1 MVERENTKSSGAA
14 PPHGT
19 RGARAV
25 AKPASEAAKPASEA
39 AKPPTSNGANLPA
52 SGAAKSPAARL
63 ATKQAASGVAVR
75 PAVAPPPPAPAAP
88 QAPATQP
95 LNLTA
100 IVGSLSAFAADTGRG
115 DLAKRLEQTR
125 ARLLDPD
132 VRVIVVGE
140 FKQGKSKLINA
151 LVNAPICP
159 VDDDVATS
167 VPTSVGYGDP
177 SSAFVLVRPEEAGQ
191 QDSQAVERRPVAL
204 DSLSDYVSER
214 GNPGNEKRIVS
225 AEVLLPRE
233 ILRGGLKL
241 VDSPG
246 VGGLDSSN
254 AVATLSAL
262 SSAHAVLL
270 VSDASQEY
278 TEPEVQFLKHAM
290 RVSPNVAAVLA
301 KTDLYPA
308 WRQIEQIDR
317 GHLLDA
323 GDVPIFS
330 VSSDLRLLAA
340 EMQDRALN
348 DESGFPALVAHLR
361 REVLG
366 RAELIHERSAVH
378 DLVSVTEQLTMSLR
392 SELNAILNPQDTPRM
407 IAELEEARARADEF
421 RSRSAR
427 WQVTLTDGIADL
439 IADMEHDLRDRLRK
453 VQREAEISI
462 DDGDPGPIWEQIT
475 EWLDQRVAAAV
486 SETFVWT
493 DERSRWLSEE
503 VAQLFSDG
511 EAELPAIYVGDTQG
525 VLDPVEGLSGLDA
538 GRMGAGEK
546 IYIGVR
552 GSYGG
557 VLMVG
562 LATGLIG
569 LSLINPLS
577 LLAGVLVGRRA
588 YREDMNSRLS
598 RRQHEAKVLVRRYID
613 EVIFQVGKQLKDR
626 LRLVQRS
633 ARDHFGSMAEEL
645 HRSLTEALNVSKEA
659 AGTFQSSRE
668 ERVKQLKSQLQKLEA
683 LNKELPQ
690 LEPLRPEAARR

>member
-1 MVERENTKSSGAA
+1 MPETGSTEEFAVAERETTA
-14 PPHGT
+14 
-19 RGARAV
+19 
-25 AKPASEAAKPASEA
+25 
-39 AKPPTSNGANLPA
+39 TSHEM
-52 SGAAKSPAARL
+52 
-63 ATKQAASGVAVR
+63 
-75 PAVAPPPPAPAAP
+75 
-88 QAPATQP
+88 
-95 LNLTA
+95 TA
-100 IVGSLSAFAADTGRG
+100 LVGSLSQFAADTGRA
-115 DLAKRLEQTR
+115 DLAKRLDQTR
-125 ARLLDPD
+125 ARLRDPD

-151 LVNAPICP
+151 LVNAPACP
-159 VDDDVATS
+159 VDDDIATS
-167 VPTSVGYGDP
+167 VPTSVGYAEEA
-177 SSAFVLVRPEEAGQ
+177 SAWILVRNDDAAPAAGG
-191 QDSQAVERRPVAL
+191 SGIERREVPIDDL
-204 DSLSDYVSER
+204 TDYVSER
-214 GNPGNEKRIVS
+214 GNPGNERQIVS

-233 ILRGGLKL
+233 ILKGGLKL

-254 AVATLSAL
+254 ALATLSAL

-290 RVSPNVAAVLA
+290 RISPNVAAVLA
-301 KTDLYPA
+301 KTDLYPE
-308 WRQIEQIDR
+308 WRQIEQLDR
-317 GHLLDA
+317 GHLLEA
-323 GDVPIFS
+323 GDVPMFS

-340 EMQDRALN
+340 ELQDRALN

-378 DLVSVTEQLTMSLR
+378 DLVSVTEQLTVSLR
-392 SELNAILNPQDTPRM
+392 SELNAMLHPEDTPRM
-407 IAELEEARARADEF
+407 IAELEEAKARADEF

-462 DDGDPGPIWEQIT
+462 DEGDPGPIWDQIT

-503 VAQLFSDG
+503 VAQLFSEG
-511 EAELPAIYVGDTQG
+511 EAELPAIDVGDTHG
-525 VLDPVEGLSGLDA
+525 VMDPVEQISGLDP
-538 GRMGAGEK
+538 GRLGAGEK

-569 LSLINPLS
+569 MSLINPLS

-588 YREDMNSRLS
+588 YREDMNNRLS
-598 RRQHEAKVLVRRYID
+598 RRQHEAKLLVRRYID
-613 EVIFQVGKQLKDR
+613 EVVFQVGKQLKDR

-645 HRSLTEALNVSKEA
+645 HRSLSEALSASKQA
-659 AGTFQSSRE
+659 AGTYTSQRDQ
-668 ERVKQLKSQLQKLEA
+668 RVAQLQAQLQRLESIQKEMPA
-683 LNKELPQ
+683 LPPMRQKAVQ
-690 LEPLRPEAARR
+690 R

>member
-1 MVERENTKSSGAA
+1 MPEKGSTEESAVAEREET
-14 PPHGT
+14 T
-19 RGARAV
+19 
-25 AKPASEAAKPASEA
+25 
-39 AKPPTSNGANLPA
+39 TSHDM
-52 SGAAKSPAARL
+52 
-63 ATKQAASGVAVR
+63 
-75 PAVAPPPPAPAAP
+75 
-88 QAPATQP
+88 
-95 LNLTA
+95 TA
-100 IVGSLSAFAADTGRG
+100 LVGSLSAFAADTGRT
-115 DLAKRLEQTR
+115 DLATRLEHTR

-151 LVNAPICP
+151 LVNAPACP
-159 VDDDVATS
+159 VDDDIATS
-167 VPTSVGYGDP
+167 VPTSVGY
-177 SSAFVLVRPEEAGQ
+177 AEEASAWILQRDEDAASTPSG
-191 QDSQAVERRPVAL
+191 APVERREVPIA
-204 DSLSDYVSER
+204 DLSDYVSER
-214 GNPGNEKRIVS
+214 GNPGNQRHILS

-233 ILRGGLKL
+233 ILKGGLKL

-254 AVATLSAL
+254 ALATLSAL

-290 RVSPNVAAVLA
+290 RISPNVAAVLA
-301 KTDLYPA
+301 KTDLYPE
-308 WRQIEQIDR
+308 WRQIEQLDR
-317 GHLLDA
+317 GHLLEA
-323 GDVPIFS
+323 GDVPMFS

-340 EMQDRALN
+340 ELQDRALN

-378 DLVSVTEQLTMSLR
+378 DLVSVTEQLTVSLR
-392 SELNAILNPQDTPRM
+392 SELNAMLHPEDTPRM
-407 IAELEEARARADEF
+407 IAELEEAKARADEF
-421 RSRSAR
+421 RGRSAR

-453 VQREAEISI
+453 VQREAENSI
-462 DDGDPGPIWEQIT
+462 DEGDPGPIWDQIT
-475 EWLDQRVAAAV
+475 EWLDQRVAGAV

-503 VAQLFSDG
+503 VAQLFSEG
-511 EAELPAIYVGDTQG
+511 ESALPAIDVGDTQG
-525 VLDPVEGLSGLDA
+525 VMDPVEHISGLDS

-569 LSLINPLS
+569 MTLINPLS

-598 RRQHEAKVLVRRYID
+598 RRQHEAKLLVRRYID

-633 ARDHFGSMAEEL
+633 ARDHFGSMAEEF
-645 HRSLTEALNVSKEA
+645 HRSLSEALTASKQA
-659 AGTFQSSRE
+659 AGTYTSQRDQ
-668 ERVKQLKSQLQKLEA
+668 RVAQLQAQLKRLESMQKEMPALPPMRQEA
-683 LNKELPQ
+683 VQ
-690 LEPLRPEAARR
+690 R

>member
-1 MVERENTKSSGAA
+1 LADGDQTDSLTGDPTAQ
-14 PPHGT
+14 
-19 RGARAV
+19 
-25 AKPASEAAKPASEA
+25 PAS
-39 AKPPTSNGANLPA
+39 
-52 SGAAKSPAARL
+52 
-63 ATKQAASGVAVR
+63 
-75 PAVAPPPPAPAAP
+75 
-88 QAPATQP
+88 QAPAISEVVRT
-95 LNLTA
+95 LGAL
-100 IVGSLSAFAADTGRG
+100 AASTGRA

-125 ARLLDPD
+125 ARLRDPG

-151 LVNAPICP
+151 LVNAPACP

-167 VPTSVGYGDP
+167 VPTSVSYSEEP
-177 SSAFVLVRPEEAGQ
+177 SAWVLVQAEGS
-191 QDSQAVERRPVAL
+191 SQTVTASVERREVPL
-204 DSLSDYVSER
+204 DQLADYVSER
-214 GNPGNEKRIVS
+214 GNPGNERRIVS

-241 VDSPG
+241 IDSPG
-246 VGGLDSSN
+246 VGGLESSN
-254 AVATLSAL
+254 ALATLSAL

-290 RVSPNVAAVLA
+290 RISPNVAAVLA
-301 KTDLYPA
+301 KTDLYPE

-317 GHLLDA
+317 GHLSEVGDA
-323 GDVPIFS
+323 PIFS

-340 EMQDRALN
+340 ELQDRALH

-366 RAELIHERSAVH
+366 RAETIHERGAVH
-378 DLVSVTEQLTMSLR
+378 DLVSVVEQLTISLR
-392 SELNAILNPQDTPRM
+392 SELNAILHPEDTPRM
-407 IAELEEARARADEF
+407 IAQLEEARSRADEF
-421 RSRSAR
+421 RGRSAR
-427 WQVTLTDGIADL
+427 WQVTLTDGITDL
-439 IADMEHDLRDRLRK
+439 IADMEHDLRDRLRR
-453 VQREAEISI
+453 VQREAESAI
-462 DDGDPGPIWEQIT
+462 DEGDPGPIWDQIT

-503 VAQLFSDG
+503 VADLFIEG
-511 EAELPAIYVGDTQG
+511 ESGIPAIDVGDTTG
-525 VLDPVEGLSGLDA
+525 VLDAVEQVAGLDS
-538 GRMGAGEK
+538 GRLGAGEK

-569 LSLINPLS
+569 MTLINPLS

-588 YREDMNSRLS
+588 YREDMSARLA
-598 RRQHEAKVLVRRYID
+598 RRQLEAKTLVRRYID
-613 EVIFQVGKQLKDR
+613 EVTFQVGKQLKDR
-626 LRLVQRS
+626 LRLVQRA

-645 HRSLTEALNVSKEA
+645 HRSLTDALNAAKQA
-659 AGTFQSSRE
+659 AGTFASKRD
-668 ERVKQLKSQLQKLEA
+668 ERVAQLQHQLEQ
-683 LNKELPQ
+683 LETLRRGIPELPAMPTSPAR
-690 LEPLRPEAARR
+690 LTTGAARR

>member
-1 MVERENTKSSGAA
+1 MSQTRRPEELAVAERE
-14 PPHGT
+14 
-19 RGARAV
+19 
-25 AKPASEAAKPASEA
+25 
-39 AKPPTSNGANLPA
+39 
-52 SGAAKSPAARL
+52 
-63 ATKQAASGVAVR
+63 AAS
-75 PAVAPPPPAPAAP
+75 PSHDM
-88 QAPATQP
+88 TS
-95 LNLTA
+95 L
-100 IVGSLSAFAADTGRG
+100 VGSLSSFAADTGRA

-151 LVNAPICP
+151 LVNAPACP
-159 VDDDVATS
+159 VDDDIATS
-167 VPTSVGYGDP
+167 VPTSVGFAEEASAWIVTRDESP
-177 SSAFVLVRPEEAGQ
+177 TQDSSA
-191 QDSQAVERRPVAL
+191 AVTRQEVPV
-204 DSLSDYVSER
+204 SELSDYVSER
-214 GNPGNEKRIVS
+214 GNPGNERHILS

-254 AVATLSAL
+254 ALATLSAL

-290 RVSPNVAAVLA
+290 RISPNVAAVLA
-301 KTDLYPA
+301 KTDLYPE
-308 WRQIEQIDR
+308 WRQIEQLDR
-317 GHLLDA
+317 GHLLEA
-323 GDVPIFS
+323 GDVPMFS

-340 EMQDRALN
+340 ELQDRALN

-366 RAELIHERSAVH
+366 RAEVIHERSAIH
-378 DLVSVTEQLTMSLR
+378 DLVSVTEQLTVSLR
-392 SELNAILNPQDTPRM
+392 SELNAMLHPEDTPRM
-407 IAELEEARARADEF
+407 IAELEAAKARADEF

-462 DDGDPGPIWEQIT
+462 DEGDPGPIWDQIT
-475 EWLDQRVAAAV
+475 EWLDQRVAGAV

-503 VAQLFSDG
+503 VAELFSEG
-511 EAELPAIYVGDTQG
+511 ESALPSIDVGDTQG
-525 VLDPVEGLSGLDA
+525 VLDPVEQISGLDS

-588 YREDMNSRLS
+588 YREDMNNRLS
-598 RRQHEAKVLVRRYID
+598 RRQHEAKLLVRRYID
-613 EVIFQVGKQLKDR
+613 EVVFQVGKQLKDR

-645 HRSLTEALNVSKEA
+645 HRSLSEALNASKQA
-659 AGTFQSSRE
+659 AGTYTSQRDQ
-668 ERVKQLKSQLQKLEA
+668 RVAQLQVQLQ
-683 LNKELPQ
+683 Q
-690 LEPLRPEAARR
+690 LESIQKEMPALPPMRQKAVQR

>member
-1 MVERENTKSSGAA
+1 MPETGSTEEFAVAEREAT
-14 PPHGT
+14 PPSHDM
-19 RGARAV
+19 
-25 AKPASEAAKPASEA
+25 
-39 AKPPTSNGANLPA
+39 
-52 SGAAKSPAARL
+52 
-63 ATKQAASGVAVR
+63 
-75 PAVAPPPPAPAAP
+75 
-88 QAPATQP
+88 
-95 LNLTA
+95 TA
-100 IVGSLSAFAADTGRG
+100 LVGSLSTFAAETGRT
-115 DLAKRLEQTR
+115 DLAKRLDQTR

-151 LVNAPICP
+151 LVNAPACP
-159 VDDDVATS
+159 VDDDIATS
-167 VPTSVGYGDP
+167 VPTSVGYAEEASAWIMVREGDSS
-177 SSAFVLVRPEEAGQ
+177 SSAEA
-191 QDSQAVERRPVAL
+191 AVERREVPI
-204 DSLSDYVSER
+204 SELSDYVSER
-214 GNPGNEKRIVS
+214 GNPGNERHIVS

-233 ILRGGLKL
+233 ILKGGLKL

-254 AVATLSAL
+254 ALATLSAL

-290 RVSPNVAAVLA
+290 RISPNVAAVLA
-301 KTDLYPA
+301 KTDLYPE

-317 GHLLDA
+317 GHLLEA
-323 GDVPIFS
+323 GDVPMFS

-340 EMQDRALN
+340 ELQDRALN

-366 RAELIHERSAVH
+366 RAEVIHERSAVH
-378 DLVSVTEQLTMSLR
+378 DLVSVVEQLTVSLR
-392 SELNAILNPQDTPRM
+392 SELNAILHPEDTPRM
-407 IAELEEARARADEF
+407 IAQLEEAKARADEF
-421 RSRSAR
+421 RGRSAR

-453 VQREAEISI
+453 VQREAEVSI
-462 DDGDPGPIWEQIT
+462 DEGDPGPIWDQIT
-475 EWLDQRVAAAV
+475 EWLDQRVAGAV

-503 VAQLFSDG
+503 VAQLFSEG
-511 EAELPAIYVGDTQG
+511 ESELPAIDVGDTQG
-525 VLDPVEGLSGLDA
+525 VLDPVEQLSGLDS
-538 GRMGAGEK
+538 GRLGAGEK

-569 LSLINPLS
+569 MSLINPLS

-588 YREDMNSRLS
+588 YREDMNNRLS
-598 RRQHEAKVLVRRYID
+598 RRQHEAKLLVRRYID
-613 EVIFQVGKQLKDR
+613 EVVFQVGKQLKDR

-645 HRSLTEALNVSKEA
+645 HRSLSEALSASKQA
-659 AGTFQSSRE
+659 AGTYTSQRDQ
-668 ERVKQLKSQLQKLEA
+668 RVAQLQSQLQRLESIQKEMPA
-683 LNKELPQ
+683 LPPMRQKAVQ
-690 LEPLRPEAARR
+690 R